1 GGKRRRLFHGR
12 GRWWKTLRGFP
23 PYVCRSELARES
35 GHAKASRASSL
46 LQTRRS
52 CGLGIQ
58 KQKAPL
64 PKQRGFPV
72 HLQRVAALLVPG
84 TVAVLILDPGG
95 QAHLIE
101 QRQERLGRQLFDV
114 DH

>member
-1 GGKRRRLFHGR
+1 MLANQATPK
-12 GRWWKTLRGFP
+12 LREQA
-23 PYVCRSELARES
+23 RSYKPAEAV
-35 GHAKASRASSL
+35 AWVYK
-46 LQTRRS
+46 
-52 CGLGIQ
+52 
-58 KQKAPL
+58 KAPL

-114 DH
+114 DHALGIPLTTGHQ

>member
-1 GGKRRRLFHGR
+1 MLANQATPK
-12 GRWWKTLRGFP
+12 LREQA
-23 PYVCRSELARES
+23 RSY
-35 GHAKASRASSL
+35 
-46 LQTRRS
+46 QTRRS
-52 CGLGIQ
+52 FGLGLQ

-114 DH
+114 DHALGIPLTTGHQ